1 VSFGHD
7 LPAVGSGPGGQRAAS
22 GAGSAAAKLGR
33 VAIVESPDHDGWRE
47 CHRLRQGILALQE
60 PPGSMVV
67 GGATDLDLRPGTG
80 I

>member
-1 VSFGHD
+1 
-7 LPAVGSGPGGQRAAS
+7 
-22 GAGSAAAKLGR
+22 
-33 VAIVESPDHDGWRE
+33 VESPGHDGWRE